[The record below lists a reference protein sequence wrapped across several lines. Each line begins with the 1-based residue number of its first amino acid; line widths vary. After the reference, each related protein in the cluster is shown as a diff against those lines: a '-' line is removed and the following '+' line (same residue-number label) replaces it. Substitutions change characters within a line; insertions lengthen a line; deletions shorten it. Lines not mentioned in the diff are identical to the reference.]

1 VAEIAVIEEVTDIT
15 VAVVDAVIVVATDIT
30 MVEEVIDIAFAE
42 VATVIL
48 AVAYC
53 NGRRCV

>member
-1 VAEIAVIEEVTDIT
+1 MIEEVTDIT